1 MYARGTICKVWERS
15 GGGFRTVSVLLR
27 PLMHFSRV
35 EMSSFL
41 MLIEGTNMSSAGIFQ
56 PCYLQ
61 ALLYGSK
68 FLRMY

>member
-41 MLIEGTNMSSAGIFQ
+41 MPIDRGYKHVIDGNIPTMLPAGSTLWLKI
-56 PCYLQ
+56 P
-61 ALLYGSK
+61 
-68 FLRMY
+68 